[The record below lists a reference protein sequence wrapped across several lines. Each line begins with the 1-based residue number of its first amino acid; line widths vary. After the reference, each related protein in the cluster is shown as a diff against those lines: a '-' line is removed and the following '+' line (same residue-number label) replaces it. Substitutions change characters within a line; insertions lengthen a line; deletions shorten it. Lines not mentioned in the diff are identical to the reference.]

1 MAHLFNI
8 QSFILI
14 KYQLSNN
21 CQTVLAKDIKHV
33 SFSCFNC
40 HTEILLGL
48 NHIKLPIMAI
58 TQVQPNAYQWCLNTI
73 SKLSA
78 ASKNRT
84 WGIYLHSF
92 FFIST
97 FNYLF
102 IYLFI
107 YLAVLGLRFCARAS
121 SSCGEWGPLF
131 IVVCGPL
138 TVTVSLVAEHRLQ
151 TRRLSSCGSRA

>member
-21 CQTVLAKDIKHV
+21 CQTVLAKDTKHV

-40 HTEILLGL
+40 HTEILLEL

-58 TQVQPNAYQWCLNTI
+58 TQVQPNAYQWCLNAI

-78 ASKNRT
+78 ASKKRT
-84 WGIYLHSF
+84 CRIYLHSF
-92 FFIST
+92 DKKIKQSNSLLCDFIVLCT
-97 FNYLF
+97 Y
-102 IYLFI
+102 IYLTLLTHTVI
-107 YLAVLGLRFCARAS
+107 ICLDVS
-121 SSCGEWGPLF
+121 STTLLQSCNPDIFL
-131 IVVCGPL
+131 II
-138 TVTVSLVAEHRLQ
+138 SLPNGMVINTQ
-151 TRRLSSCGSRA
+151 